1 MARKVID
8 SFTVGGTKAGPSLPG
23 ARLQQMLGTRIA
35 IDMSSRTL
43 YVPTMKGVV
52 QARTGARTGARIVL
66 YDDDSLE
73 VEYGQ

>member
-1 MARKVID
+1 MERKVID
-8 SFTVGGTKAGPSLPG
+8 SFTVGGTKAGPSLLG

-52 QARTGARTGARIVL
+52 LARTGARVVL

-73 VEYGQ
+73 VEYGQQDED

>member
-1 MARKVID
+1 MERKVID

-23 ARLQQMLGTRIA
+23 ARLQQMLGTEIA

-43 YVPTMKGVV
+43 YVPTLKGVV
-52 QARTGARTGARIVL
+52 QARTGARIVL

-73 VEYGQ
+73 VEYGQQD

>member
-1 MARKVID
+1 MERKVID
-8 SFTVGGTKAGPSLPG
+8 SFVVGGTKAGSSLPG
-23 ARLQQMLGTRIA
+23 ARLQQMLGKRIA

-52 QARTGARTGARIVL
+52 QARIGARIII

>member
-1 MARKVID
+1 MERKVID
-8 SFTVGGTKAGPSLPG
+8 SFLVGGTNAGPSLPG

-52 QARTGARTGARIVL
+52 QARTGDRIVL
-66 YDDDSLE
+66 YDDDSLD

>member
-1 MARKVID
+1 MERKVID

-52 QARTGARTGARIVL
+52 QARTGDRIIL
-66 YDDDSLE
+66 YDDDTLE
-73 VEYGQ
+73 VEHGQ

>member
-1 MARKVID
+1 MERRVVD

-23 ARLQQMLGTRIA
+23 TRLQQMLGTRIA

-52 QARTGARTGARIVL
+52 QARTGARIVL

>member
-1 MARKVID
+1 MERRVVD

-23 ARLQQMLGTRIA
+23 ARLQQMLGTKIV

-52 QARTGARTGARIVL
+52 QARTGARIIL
-66 YDDDSLE
+66 YEDDTLE
-73 VEYGQ
+73 VEHGQ

>member
-1 MARKVID
+1 MVD

-23 ARLQQMLGTRIA
+23 ARLQQMLGTKIV

-52 QARTGARTGARIVL
+52 QARTGDQIIL
-66 YDDDSLE
+66 YDDDTLE
-73 VEYGQ
+73 VEHGQ

>member
-1 MARKVID
+1 MERRVVD

-52 QARTGARTGARIVL
+52 LARTGARVVL

-73 VEYGQ
+73 VEYGQQDED

>member
-1 MARKVID
+1 MERKVID
-8 SFTVGGTKAGPSLPG
+8 SFTVGGTKAGQSLPG

-43 YVPTMKGVV
+43 YVPTMKGAVL
-52 QARTGARTGARIVL
+52 ARTGARIVL

>member
-1 MARKVID
+1 MERRVVD

-23 ARLQQMLGTRIA
+23 ARLQQMLGTRIE

-52 QARTGARTGARIVL
+52 QARIGARIIL
-66 YDDDSLE
+66 YDDDTLE
-73 VEYGQ
+73 VEHGQ

>member
-35 IDMSSRTL
+35 IDMSRTL

-52 QARTGARTGARIVL
+52 QARTGARIVL

>member
-1 MARKVID
+1 MERRVVD

-23 ARLQQMLGTRIA
+23 ARLQQMLGTKIV

-52 QARTGARTGARIVL
+52 QARTGARIIL
-66 YDDDSLE
+66 YDDDTLE
-73 VEYGQ
+73 VEHGQ

>member
-1 MARKVID
+1 MERKVID
-8 SFTVGGTKAGPSLPG
+8 SFTVGGTKAGPSLPS
-23 ARLQQMLGTRIA
+23 ARLQQMLGTRIV

-52 QARTGARTGARIVL
+52 QARTGARIVL

>member
-1 MARKVID
+1 MERRVVD

-23 ARLQQMLGTRIA
+23 ARLQQMLGTRIV

-52 QARTGARTGARIVL
+52 QARTGTRIIL
-66 YDDDSLE
+66 YDDDTLE
-73 VEYGQ
+73 VEHGQ

>member
-1 MARKVID
+1 MERKVID
-8 SFTVGGTKAGPSLPG
+8 SFVVGGTKAGPSLTG
-23 ARLQQMLGTRIA
+23 ARLQQMLGTRIE

-43 YVPTMKGVV
+43 YVPTLKGVV
-52 QARTGARTGARIVL
+52 QARAGARIIL

>member
-1 MARKVID
+1 MERRVVD

-23 ARLQQMLGTRIA
+23 ARIQQMLGTKIV

-52 QARTGARTGARIVL
+52 QARTGARIIL
-66 YDDDSLE
+66 YDDDTLE
-73 VEYGQ
+73 VEHGK

>member
-1 MARKVID
+1 MERRVVD

-23 ARLQQMLGTRIA
+23 ARLQQMLGTRIV

-52 QARTGARTGARIVL
+52 QARIGARIIL
-66 YDDDSLE
+66 YDDDTLE
-73 VEYGQ
+73 VEHGQ

>member
-1 MARKVID
+1 MERRVVD
-8 SFTVGGTKAGPSLPG
+8 SFTVGGTKAGPSLPS
-23 ARLQQMLGTRIA
+23 ARLQQMLGTRIV

-52 QARTGARTGARIVL
+52 QARTGARIVL